1 MTVWDIAVIASA
13 AIVSTLAGLAWVIS
27 PRAQTL
33 MKRRNMTQK
42 LSEGVSFLF
51 DGDRLHHA
59 SDAALQ
65 VYHPVPGE
73 DDWSAW
79 RARMAGRFPDL
90 PLNPDDSN
98 SANLTV
104 QARNPEDKATL
115 CVSRKGRFTQVQ
127 MIENGM
133 PAAIQS
139 QQLRALSQE
148 LENLRRASD
157 TTPHAIWQINHEGR
171 VTWYNAAYERLYSR
185 LHNEKPREDQPVFEV
200 SAVGATGNPQRVSTK
215 SSQNGTPDWYD
226 VSTARVGDT
235 SIYHAVNINAVVRS
249 EAAQRNFV
257 QTLAKTFA
265 QLSIGLAIFDR
276 NGQLALF
283 NPALI
288 DLTGLPADFLSGR
301 PTLLSFFDR
310 MRENR
315 RMPEPKDYG
324 TWRQQIAEVIAAA
337 TDGRYQE
344 TWTLETGQTYRVRG
358 RPHPDGA
365 IAFLIEDISAEVS
378 LTRNF
383 RAELELGQSLMD
395 TFEEALVVFS
405 STGVLTFCNVAYRTL
420 WGLDP
425 DSSFADVTI
434 ADSVREWKTLT
445 ESGARWA
452 ALTDFVLE
460 FGDRESWEMPV
471 TLTSGDRLTCTVSRI
486 ASGATVIRFIAAE
499 KKAPRRRLPAKTEN
513 FSTPDP

>member
-1 MTVWDIAVIASA
+1 MTVWDIAVVAGAACVSA
-13 AIVSTLAGLAWVIS
+13 LAGLAWIIS
-27 PRAQTL
+27 PRGPTVV
-33 MKRRNMTQK
+33 KRRNMTQK
-42 LSEGVSFLF
+42 LSDGISFLF
-51 DGDRLHHA
+51 ENDRLHHA
-59 SDAALQ
+59 SEAALE
-65 VYHPVPGE
+65 VYKPLPGR
-73 DDWSAW
+73 DDWSSW
-79 RARMAGRFPDL
+79 RERMLARFPGL
-90 PLNPDDSN
+90 PPTPDDTDN
-98 SANLTV
+98 VNLTV
-104 QARNPEDKATL
+104 QARNANDRATL

-133 PAAIQS
+133 AGAAQS
-139 QQLRALSQE
+139 QQLRALNQE
-148 LENLRRASD
+148 LDHLRRASD
-157 TTPHAIWQINHEGR
+157 TTPHAVWQVDSQGQ
-171 VTWYNAAYERLYSR
+171 VTWFNAAYEDLYTR
-185 LHNEKPREDQPVFEV
+185 LHNRKPAADKQVL
-200 SAVGATGNPQRVSTK
+200 AVEELDAATDGPQRISTQ
-215 SSQNGTPDWYD
+215 SADGTVTDWYD
-226 VSTARVGDT
+226 VTTVQVSDT
-235 SIYHAVNINAVVRS
+235 RIHHAVNINAVVRS

-365 IAFLIEDISAEVS
+365 IAFLIEDISAEIS

-383 RAELELGQSLMD
+383 RAELELGQSLLD
-395 TFEEALVVFS
+395 TFEEGLVVFS
-405 STGVLTFCNVAYRTL
+405 STGVLTFCNTAYREM

-425 DSSFADVTI
+425 DNSFADVTI
-434 ADSVREWKTLT
+434 ADSVKEWKSLS
-445 ESGARWA
+445 EPGARWA

-471 TLTSGDRLTCTVSRI
+471 KLKNGGSLTCTVSRI
-486 ASGATVIRFIAAE
+486 ASGATVIRFIAATKE
-499 KKAPRRRLPAKTEN
+499 KTRRRSSAVREN
-513 FSTPDP
+513 

>member
-1 MTVWDIAVIASA
+1 MTLWEITVIVSA
-13 AIVSTLAGLAWVIS
+13 AAVSALAGLAWIIS
-27 PRAQTL
+27 PRGQSVVS
-33 MKRRNMTQK
+33 RRNMTQK

-51 DGDRLHHA
+51 ENERLHHA
-59 SDAALQ
+59 SEAALE
-65 VYHPVPGE
+65 VYHPLPGH
-73 DDWSAW
+73 DDWTTW
-79 RARMAGRFPDL
+79 RERMLGRFPGL
-90 PLNPDDSN
+90 PSSLSDTQGS
-98 SANLTV
+98 NLTV
-104 QARNPEDKATL
+104 QARNADDKATL

-133 PAAIQS
+133 AGAAQS
-139 QQLRALSQE
+139 QQLRALNLE
-148 LENLRRASD
+148 LEHLRRASD
-157 TTPHAIWQINHEGR
+157 TTPHAVWQIDQDGY
-171 VTWYNAAYERLYSR
+171 VTWFNAAYEQLYSR
-185 LHNEKPREDQPVFEV
+185 LYNRKP
-200 SAVGATGNPQRVSTK
+200 SA
-215 SSQNGTPDWYD
+215 GTPVLAVNEIGPTTDGPRRMSAETADGGMTDWYD
-226 VSTARVGDT
+226 VTTAQVGDT
-235 SIYHAVNINAVVRS
+235 RIYHAVNINAVVRS

-365 IAFLIEDISAEVS
+365 IAFLIEDISAEIS

-383 RAELELGQSLMD
+383 RAELELGQSLLD
-395 TFEEALVVFS
+395 TFDEGLVVFS
-405 STGVLTFCNVAYRTL
+405 STGVLTFCNTAYRDM

-434 ADSVREWKTLT
+434 ADSVREWKNLT
-445 ESGARWA
+445 EPGARWA

-460 FGDRESWEMPV
+460 FGDRESWQMPV
-471 TLTSGDRLTCTVSRI
+471 TLKNGNRLTCTVSRI
-486 ASGATVIRFIAAE
+486 ASGATVIRFISTGA
-499 KKAPRRRLPAKTEN
+499 KKARRRVSAIGEN
-513 FSTPDP
+513 